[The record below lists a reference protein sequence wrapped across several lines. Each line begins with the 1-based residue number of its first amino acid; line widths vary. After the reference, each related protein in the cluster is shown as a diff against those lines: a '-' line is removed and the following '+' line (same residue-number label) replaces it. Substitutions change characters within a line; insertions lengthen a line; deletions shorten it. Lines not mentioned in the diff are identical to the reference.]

1 MFKRFFMLPLIASI
15 LIGSG
20 CVSMKKRPL
29 RLWNK
34 VTENHQTFDAVIV
47 PGVPF
52 SNGVWSDVMKSR
64 VLWSV
69 FLYQKGIARNVIYSG
84 AAVYSPYYEAK
95 IMGLYAEQLGIPND
109 HIFYDTLAEHSTEN
123 VFYSY
128 KIAKE
133 NHFKTVALATD
144 PFQSSLLKRFTRKR
158 FQSPIPH
165 IPIIYDSIQMN
176 IAAPKIDPKSAYV
189 FPFIPLTER
198 EGFWKRTKG
207 TLGRYI
213 PWENKKKKSSA
224 L

>member
-1 MFKRFFMLPLIASI
+1 MFKRFFMLPLLASI
-15 LIGSG
+15 LILSG

-29 RLWNK
+29 RLWNEVVESK
-34 VTENHQTFDAVIV
+34 QTFDAIIV

-52 SNGVWSDVMKSR
+52 ENGTWSDVMRSR

-69 FLYQKGIARNVIYSG
+69 FLYNQGITRNIIYSG
-84 AAVYSPYYEAK
+84 SAVYTPYYEAK
-95 IMGLYAEQLGIPND
+95 IMGLYAEQLGVPKD

-128 KIAKE
+128 RIAQE
-133 NHFKTVALATD
+133 NHFKTIALATD

-165 IPIIYDSIQMN
+165 VPILYDSI
-176 IAAPKIDPKSAYV
+176 IAIMAPRIDPKSAYV
-189 FPFIPLTER
+189 FPFTPITER
-198 EGFWKRTKG
+198 ESFWKRTKG
-207 TLGRYI
+207 TMGRYI
-213 PWENKKKKSSA
+213 PWENKKKKSTA